1 MNAQRRFLKWTS
13 RQLERTRIGVNQL
26 KKLESSK
33 APAAVGPYSQGIQT
47 GNLFY
52 LSGQLGLNPETGKL
66 VEGGVQAQAKQA
78 FENIKQVLASEG
90 LTLDNVVKVLVLLA
104 DIQDFAAVNEVYAT
118 QFNEPYPA
126 RSAFAVAALPL
137 GGLIEIEVIAERE
150 A

>member
-1 MNAQRRFLKWTS
+1 M
-13 RQLERTRIGVNQL
+13 
-26 KKLESSK
+26 KKLETSK

-104 DIQDFAAVNEVYAT
+104 DIQDFAAVNDVYAT

-137 GGLIEIEVIAERE
+137 GGLIEIEVIAERGE
-150 A
+150 